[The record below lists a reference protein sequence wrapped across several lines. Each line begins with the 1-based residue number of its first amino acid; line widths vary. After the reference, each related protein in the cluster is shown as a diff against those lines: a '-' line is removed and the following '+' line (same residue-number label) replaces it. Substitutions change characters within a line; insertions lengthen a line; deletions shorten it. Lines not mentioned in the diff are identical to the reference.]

1 MALMDVVV
9 EVDTQRPL
17 SALPFPAGKYCKLL
31 LDQVEVA
38 LLGALVRLQDQ
49 GQAYVRQLGAQIHI
63 MAATPM
69 PE

>member
-1 MALMDVVV
+1 MAMMDVVV

-17 SALPFPAGKYCKLL
+17 SVLPFPAGKYCKLL

-49 GQAYVRQLGAQIHI
+49 GQAYVRQPGAQIHT
-63 MAATPM
+63 MVAMPM